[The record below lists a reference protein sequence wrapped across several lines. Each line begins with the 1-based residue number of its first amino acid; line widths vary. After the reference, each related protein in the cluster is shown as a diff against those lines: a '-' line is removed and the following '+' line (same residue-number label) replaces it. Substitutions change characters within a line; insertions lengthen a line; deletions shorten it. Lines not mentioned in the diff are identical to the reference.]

1 MKEEELIEKGREIYK
16 TLEPRL
22 VPFYKGQY
30 CVISVP
36 EREYF
41 VNTSLIEA
49 LRQAAQKYPE
59 RQFFS
64 IKIGE
69 KGIATFRG

>member
-1 MKEEELIEKGREIYK
+1 MKEEELVEKGREIYK

-30 CVISVP
+30 CIIHVP
-36 EREYF
+36 SKEYF
-41 VNTSLIEA
+41 VNSSLSEA
-49 LRQAAQKYPE
+49 LRQASTKYPD
-59 RQFFS
+59 RQFYS

-69 KGIATFRG
+69 KGVATFRA